1 VTSTDRLLDI
11 VDALDEAGIPHLVMG
26 GHAVRFY
33 GLERQTVDFDFHL
46 SLAAAPTLAERL
58 KQTRLFRSAAL
69 REETS
74 WRHGDF
80 RRFQIGVLP
89 NGKEEWMEF
98 WFRNHL
104 LGPFDELFSRREQGW
119 VIRRNIGFLSL
130 PDLIRSKETE
140 RDDDWRDVAV
150 LEEFLDERH
159 LRLAA
164 DETRRAQALAAL
176 RSRRGF
182 ESALLARYLADANSV
197 DAALRLAANPV
208 TLAWLFPFAS
218 AEARSA
224 AAGSLEPNVAAAL
237 DRVAPVSG
245 RHLALVEA
253 TRIAYQRDAK
263 AKDREDKARLRRS

>member
-1 VTSTDRLLDI
+1 
-11 VDALDEAGIPHLVMG
+11 
-26 GHAVRFY
+26 
-33 GLERQTVDFDFHL
+33 
-46 SLAAAPTLAERL
+46 
-58 KQTRLFRSAAL
+58 
-69 REETS
+69 
-74 WRHGDF
+74 
-80 RRFQIGVLP
+80 
-89 NGKEEWMEF
+89 MEF

-119 VIRRNIGFLSL
+119 VIRRNIDFMSL

-159 LRLAA
+159 LRIAA
-164 DETRRAQALAAL
+164 DEAGRVQALAAL

-182 ESALLARYLADANSV
+182 ESALLHRHLGDTNSV
-197 DAALRLAANPV
+197 DAALRLAAHPV
-208 TLAWLFPFAS
+208 TLAWLFPYAS

-237 DRVAPVSG
+237 GWVAPASG

-253 TRIAYQRDAK
+253 IPGKTGAHRAPLQWRIHEFRD
-263 AKDREDKARLRRS
+263 RN